1 MECLYDTLS
10 NAIEI
15 SEALIKLLESENK
28 IIQKH
33 DKQSFN
39 NILEEKNSLIKKY
52 SSVIKNIKDHLSELK
67 DLYPEKLTKLLGL
80 TKHLN
85 NMCQTNYD
93 IIKREFEIT
102 NKIIKLIKKSVTESK
117 EHTSIISA
125 KI

>member
-15 SEALIKLLESENK
+15 SEALIKLLESENQ

-33 DKQSFN
+33 DKQSFS

-52 SSVIKNIKDHLSELK
+52 SSAIKNTKDHLSELK
-67 DLYPEKLTKLLGL
+67 DLYPEKLTKLLSL
-80 TKHLN
+80 TKYLN
-85 NMCQTNYD
+85 NMCQINYD
-93 IIKREFEIT
+93 IIKKEFEIT

-117 EHTSIISA
+117 EHASIISA

>member
-33 DKQSFN
+33 DKQSFS

-52 SSVIKNIKDHLSELK
+52 SSAIKNTKDHLSELK
-67 DLYPEKLTKLLGL
+67 DLYPEKLTKLLSL
-80 TKHLN
+80 TKYLN

-93 IIKREFEIT
+93 IIKKEFEIT

-117 EHTSIISA
+117 EHASIISA